1 MKEVSGWK
9 YKPKWLNDSDSEIS
23 WKMFNGENN
32 RISIIYGRNG
42 SGKTTFA
49 EAITSFKE
57 DVEYDGLCC
66 YPFDKNGNQIST
78 LDKNR
83 IFVFDEKF
91 IQEKI
96 GFKTDSDSLNAIV
109 MFGENKNIDKKIEEL
124 QVKKERDTDEINAID
139 IDKYERNDSN
149 YCLPQLENDIKSNLK
164 KNWAIRDKNIKGNQK
179 ASSVPPTLFKK
190 IQSQKYQSSSY
201 GKTLNEFN
209 ELLARYNSA
218 KKYEEPI
225 PYVPLNANQEI
236 SEKLKE
242 ANKLLAIELHKPI
255 SNELA
260 DKIISEIKSN
270 NSGLLMNKTKELI
283 ESETNYCPCCFQEV
297 TPTYRLKL
305 KEAFNNVIDKEVNKL
320 RQSLNDLKIQEF
332 NVDFKLYFDK
342 ISDADLINKCI
353 NCQDTLNVYIA
364 EFNNLLTTKYNNPY
378 AVFEV
383 TKTDEI
389 LQSFEIFESAI
400 NSINKLIQSF
410 NDAVKNTKAI
420 KITLDQKNLELANI
434 ETHELFEKHKKLK
447 EQKISDGNIVANKRE
462 EIEQLEK
469 EIVSLR
475 AKFKNTNVALESI
488 NSDLKIIFGS
498 DKVIQLYPDPNGNY
512 RITSHNRKV
521 KLSNVSVGER
531 NAISICYFFS
541 LLKQNEK
548 KGEEFSHPLF
558 LVIDDPISS
567 FDRDNKIGVLTI
579 LKYNLKKII
588 KRNEESKCVILT
600 HDLMTADYI
609 SKALSGVKN
618 RDTSKLK
625 ISRFV
630 INSKKE
636 LEIQKDMPQ
645 YKSWVQDIFNY
656 ATHSSTIGYEVSRQ
670 NEMRRILETY
680 FTFNYGKGFDELLN
694 EDKFLNKI
702 SDINVREYFETSVFK
717 IGLNSGSHSEDAVKY
732 DDEGP
737 YGYNLDGCTEEEKV
751 QLAKDLL
758 CLLYS
763 LDNLH
768 LIYLLSDKNLTNES
782 SIRTTFNN
790 WLNEIKSK
798 VNKEENL

>member
-1 MKEVSGWK
+1 M
-9 YKPKWLNDSDSEIS
+9 
-23 WKMFNGENN
+23 
-32 RISIIYGRNG
+32 
-42 SGKTTFA
+42 
-49 EAITSFKE
+49 
-57 DVEYDGLCC
+57 
-66 YPFDKNGNQIST
+66 
-78 LDKNR
+78 
-83 IFVFDEKF
+83 
-91 IQEKI
+91 
-96 GFKTDSDSLNAIV
+96 
-109 MFGENKNIDKKIEEL
+109 
-124 QVKKERDTDEINAID
+124 
-139 IDKYERNDSN
+139 
-149 YCLPQLENDIKSNLK
+149 
-164 KNWAIRDKNIKGNQK
+164 
-179 ASSVPPTLFKK
+179 
-190 IQSQKYQSSSY
+190 
-201 GKTLNEFN
+201 
-209 ELLARYNSA
+209 
-218 KKYEEPI
+218 
-225 PYVPLNANQEI
+225 
-236 SEKLKE
+236 
-242 ANKLLAIELHKPI
+242 
-255 SNELA
+255 
-260 DKIISEIKSN
+260 
-270 NSGLLMNKTKELI
+270 
-283 ESETNYCPCCFQEV
+283 
-297 TPTYRLKL
+297 
-305 KEAFNNVIDKEVNKL
+305 
-320 RQSLNDLKIQEF
+320 
-332 NVDFKLYFDK
+332 
-342 ISDADLINKCI
+342 
-353 NCQDTLNVYIA
+353 
-364 EFNNLLTTKYNNPY
+364 
-378 AVFEV
+378 
-383 TKTDEI
+383 
-389 LQSFEIFESAI
+389 
-400 NSINKLIQSF
+400 
-410 NDAVKNTKAI
+410 
-420 KITLDQKNLELANI
+420 
-434 ETHELFEKHKKLK
+434 
-447 EQKISDGNIVANKRE
+447 
-462 EIEQLEK
+462 
-469 EIVSLR
+469 
-475 AKFKNTNVALESI
+475 
-488 NSDLKIIFGS
+488 
-498 DKVIQLYPDPNGNY
+498 
-512 RITSHNRKV
+512 
-521 KLSNVSVGER
+521 
-531 NAISICYFFS
+531 
-541 LLKQNEK
+541 LKQNEK